1 MTDQRIDVYTDGGSR
16 PNPGPGGWGVVILED
31 GGDSPRELSGGSD
44 QTTNNRME
52 LTAAIRA
59 LEELQG
65 RGPVRL
71 HTDSQYVRRGIT
83 QWLDKWVAQ
92 GWKRKG
98 GKLENEDLWRRLAD
112 LDGGRDVEWK
122 WIKGHAGDRWN
133 ERADELAS
141 AEVARHGGKAVER
154 AVAAVPDV
162 DREIFLRISCAK
174 GRGGWAAAV
183 RPPGDEIEEETV
195 TGRETRT
202 TPNRLDL
209 VAACELLEDQEAGSR
224 IAFHTGSDYLRNGA
238 SDWIHGWK
246 KKGWKTGSGKPVA
259 NRELWERLD
268 RAMARHDEVH
278 WPPVGDVAAE
288 VLKGLERRAKEARK
302 GF

>member
-183 RPPGDEIEEETV
+183 RPPGDEIE
-195 TGRETRT
+195 
-202 TPNRLDL
+202 
-209 VAACELLEDQEAGSR
+209 
-224 IAFHTGSDYLRNGA
+224 
-238 SDWIHGWK
+238 
-246 KKGWKTGSGKPVA
+246 
-259 NRELWERLD
+259 
-268 RAMARHDEVH
+268 
-278 WPPVGDVAAE
+278 
-288 VLKGLERRAKEARK
+288 
-302 GF
+302 